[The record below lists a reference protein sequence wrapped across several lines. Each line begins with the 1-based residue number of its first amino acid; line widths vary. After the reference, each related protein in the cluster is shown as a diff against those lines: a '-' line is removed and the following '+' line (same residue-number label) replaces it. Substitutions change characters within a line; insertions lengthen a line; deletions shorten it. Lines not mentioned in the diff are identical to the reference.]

1 MAPLRLPVVDRW
13 KEMGT
18 ILMGKLEAGFIR
30 VGDVFQVH
38 CVQVMGRGMGWK
50 ERII

>member
-30 VGDVFQVH
+30 VGDVFQVRYFWLIIGD
-38 CVQVMGRGMGWK
+38 GR
-50 ERII
+50 